1 MAATDLL
8 QRSVTDARV
17 AGVCGGIAE
26 RYRIDPLLVRIVAVI
41 VALSSGVGFV
51 LYGAAWLLL
60 PRGSEQPALVRA
72 FPTVDRVRSRTW
84 IVLVGVA
91 AVVVLV
97 VVGGAFDISL
107 MPTMTVLGILY
118 ASQLRP
124 GSRNAVQ
131 TATDAQTY
139 EGVPGSPMQP
149 HWPLLAPPPGD
160 LVITTPAGPWRPTNR
175 WGQSLTAQDCA
186 TYFSVPDPVGLYD
199 HRPPAPQQRRS
210 RVLAVISGLA
220 IAAFFA
226 MLSLLT
232 AFVRVPPVTYL
243 AAGLVLVGLS
253 LVVGAFLGRPRG
265 FIAVATALIL
275 VAGVTTVNSAGAASP
290 TYSTVTST
298 IEIPPEVDASG
309 RDYTL
314 DMSGLR
320 ATADSTTSIH
330 MTSGNVVVILPKDGN
345 YSLVWTVTSGK
356 VTLPDGTY
364 ASGSGGLGAS
374 QDPNRPMTTISV
386 DVLWGNLVI
395 G

>member
-8 QRSVTDARV
+8 QRSVADARV

-41 VALSSGVGFV
+41 IALSSGVGFV

-60 PRGSEQPALVRA
+60 PRGGEQPALVRA
-72 FPTVDRVRSRTW
+72 FPTVDRVRGRTW
-84 IVLVGVA
+84 IVLVAGA

-97 VVGGAFDISL
+97 VVGSAFDISL
-107 MPTMTVLGILY
+107 MPTMIVLGILY

-124 GSRNAVQ
+124 GSKSAVL
-131 TATDAQTY
+131 TATSAQTY
-139 EGVPGSPMQP
+139 ERVPGSPVQP
-149 HWPLLAPPPGD
+149 QWPLLAPPPGE

-175 WGQSLTAQDCA
+175 WGQPLTAQDCS

-199 HRPPAPQQRRS
+199 RRPAAPPQRRS

-226 MLSLLT
+226 MLSLLG
-232 AFVRVPPVTYL
+232 ALVRVPSVTYL
-243 AAGLVLVGLS
+243 AAGLILVGVA

-275 VAGVTTVNSAGAASP
+275 IAGVTTVNATDVSPSTLVSP
-290 TYSTVTST
+290 TSSSEMPSDV
-298 IEIPPEVDASG
+298 AFSG
-309 RDYTL
+309 SDYTL
-314 DMSGLR
+314 DLSGLL
-320 ATADSTTSIH
+320 ATEDSTTAIH

-345 YSLVWTVTSGK
+345 YSLTWNVTSGQ

-364 ASGSGGLGAS
+364 ASGTGEQGATY
-374 QDPNRPMTTISV
+374 DPNRPMTTISV
-386 DVLWGNLVI
+386 DVLWGDLVI